1 MAGDNVAGR
10 QHETILADVVPST
23 GYERN
28 RYALNVI
35 TASPRDREQT
45 REGKALSAW
54 AGMSGAALLSVEGHH
69 VLGVVVS
76 DPHAYPGA
84 RIEAT
89 RAEALLADEEFRRLV
104 GASAD
109 DLEGLPRHTFLAPAQ
124 RRLPAARTE
133 VDLLLAAH
141 AVVDYIPHISEA
153 EASGPDPLD
162 ALTHWCEGEP
172 VFRVAVL
179 TGDGGSGKTRLATE
193 LCRTMSERGW
203 QTGYLDT
210 ARPQAGWEIDGAT
223 LLVVDDVEYA
233 APAAGELL
241 RQLAAR
247 PGGPPVRVLLVARRR
262 AGSHWTIQLG
272 TASDGVL
279 ERHTDLE
286 IDLNAFCLSPTSRRR
301 HVAEAARAFARTLGT
316 AVPAWLPEVDDPEF
330 ANPLL
335 THALALLTVCGE
347 HVDVGGD
354 GRVREQVMRTLLH
367 RERQR
372 WESHRAVLGLGELAD
387 QRVQSAAV
395 IVVTLTAPTEDEA
408 VELLT
413 AVRLFDDL
421 GPGIRRRTATWLR
434 DLFPSSPDDTDG
446 RIRGPALDL
455 IVEALLAEQ
464 DPVSTKDLLTRLCT
478 TEATTGDRIAHALQV
493 IRLAAENREAPRE
506 ILHLFLEHH
515 LRELV
520 PRTLQPGGHRLA
532 SALSMS
538 IAFTS
543 TLDGVSAALLDSC
556 LDAAKQLP
564 PQRPGTAELAATL
577 YDIYLTWLEHL
588 SDRLAELPDS
598 DLVDSDLADKAKPF
612 RLAAL
617 HEAGLRYHEAG
628 RWRDALSVLRR
639 ATEGYEEL
647 MEHNPER
654 YREPFATALQNLG
667 SVSMSSLK
675 GKEQYAE
682 AARVLERARVLYERL
697 VEDDASAHSRRL
709 AACLNNL
716 SLCLLRLDR
725 HEEAMVYGGR
735 AAEIYEWLA
744 ASRHDEDAGST
755 GELANSL
762 IALSMLYGER
772 GLHAKAAEC
781 CRRAV
786 DLCEQ
791 QAEEDDAIALRL
803 AVALTELGRHHAD
816 LGRPSD
822 GIACSRRAVEITRS
836 RAEQLPEQFHHQLV
850 DALSVL
856 NRCYVNARRPG
867 EALEHLQ
874 ATMPLI
880 EAMAETHPWRYL
892 PALGNVQGLLAVV
905 FDALGR
911 DTTALHCAERAVEVS
926 RQLSDQ
932 DPVVYL
938 PVLAEDLRRLADRCR
953 AAGRLSEAVDHARRS
968 VQIRRHLSDAK
979 PDRYLQELPDSLR
992 TLAWVLRDTGMSPPA
1007 AACSE
1012 QAVAILRHLADRDPL
1027 RFRHLLAAQLSDH
1040 GVHCATV
1047 GLREEAFDA
1056 AEEAVELYEALAQR
1070 DPHLHRRD
1078 LAICLGNLGNRH
1090 RQLGEA
1096 SSALPYCERAVGIW
1110 EELFTYEPGQFRS
1123 GLVGGLVNLSD
1134 CLAQLGRHEEGL
1146 PYSERALTLRQEVCE
1161 QEGRLGE
1168 LALAL
1173 PLKIHGRLLAL
1184 VGRLEESLDAAMRVA
1199 EIYQGEYRART
1210 SLQSEFPAALAWVAD
1225 RQALLGQEREA
1236 RGSHRLEVTIW
1247 MELAQRDAGFA
1258 GQLAS
1263 AFRRY
1268 ADTMERFGHVGAA
1281 RQLRDTA
1288 AHHDLIAPRR
1298 AEQMVDLDDRFFI
1311 DSGWETVAV
1320 AIAAAQGGDTEAAT
1334 WVDAFLVRR
1343 AQTSDWTPLAS
1354 ALQRVRR
1361 GDGNTDSDDLF
1372 AGLDPDDTLIVRRTL
1387 DLIRLPA
1394 SERPVFTQGRAD
1406 AAVVT
1411 AWRPNIESL
1420 LLAAQGQAEEDSGL
1434 EEFLTELDEDPL
1446 WTPLAAR
1453 IRRFLTGERGPQL
1466 RTGLDPFGRAVI
1478 STLLTR
1484 AEEFIA
1490 EA

>member
-1 MAGDNVAGR
+1 
-10 QHETILADVVPST
+10 
-23 GYERN
+23 
-28 RYALNVI
+28 
-35 TASPRDREQT
+35 
-45 REGKALSAW
+45 
-54 AGMSGAALLSVEGHH
+54 MSGAALLSAEGHH

-89 RAEALLADEEFRRLV
+89 RAEALLANEEFRRLV

-133 VDLLLAAH
+133 VDLLLAPH
-141 AVVDYIPHISEA
+141 AVVDYIPHIAEA
-153 EASGPDPLD
+153 GASGPEPLD

-172 VFRVAVL
+172 VFSVAVL

-203 QTGYLDT
+203 QNGYLDV

-233 APAAGELL
+233 APVAGELL

-262 AGSHWTIQLG
+262 SGSHWTIQLG
-272 TASDGVL
+272 AASDGVL

-286 IDLNAFCLSPTSRRR
+286 VDLNAFCLSPTSRRR
-301 HVAEAARAFARTLGT
+301 HMAEAARAFARTLGT
-316 AVPAWLPEVDDPEF
+316 AVPARLPEVDDPEF

-367 RERQR
+367 RERRR
-372 WESHRAVLGLGELAD
+372 WESQRAVLRLEELAD

-413 AVRLFDDL
+413 AVPLLDDM
-421 GPGIRRRTATWLR
+421 GPGVRRRTATWLR
-434 DLFPSSPDDTDG
+434 DLFPASPEDTDG

-455 IVEALLAEQ
+455 VVEALVAEQ
-464 DPVSTKDLLTRLCT
+464 DPVVTRDLLTRLCT
-478 TEATTGDRIAHALQV
+478 TEAATDDRIAHALQV
-493 IRLAAENREAPRE
+493 IRLAAENREVPRE
-506 ILHLFLEHH
+506 ILRLFLEHH

-520 PRTLQPGGHRLA
+520 QRTLQPGGHRLA

-543 TLDGVSAALLDSC
+543 TVDGVSADLLDSC
-556 LDAAKQLP
+556 LDAAVQLP
-564 PQRPGTAELAATL
+564 HQRPGTAELAAIL
-577 YDIYLTWLEHL
+577 YDIYLTWLDHL
-588 SDRLAELPDS
+588 GDRLAELPDS
-598 DLVDSDLADKAKPF
+598 KLVDSDLADKFMPF

-639 ATEGYEEL
+639 AVKGYEEL

-667 SVSMSSLK
+667 SFTAISLK
-675 GKEQYAE
+675 GKEQNAE
-682 AARVLERARVLYERL
+682 AAGFLERARVLYERL

-725 HEEAMVYGGR
+725 RDEAMVHGER
-735 AAEIYEWLA
+735 AAQLYAWLG
-744 ASRHDEDAGST
+744 ASRHDEDADIT
-755 GELANSL
+755 AELAGSL
-762 IALSMLYGER
+762 ISLSVLYGQR
-772 GLHAKAAEC
+772 GLHATAAEC

-791 QAEEDDAIALRL
+791 QAEEDDAIALKL
-803 AVALTELGRHHAD
+803 AVALTELGRQCAD

-822 GIACSRRAVEITRS
+822 GIACSLRAVEITRR

-850 DALSVL
+850 DALTIL
-856 NRCYVNARRPG
+856 NRCYVNSGRPG
-867 EALEHLQ
+867 EALKHIL
-874 ATMPLI
+874 ASMTII
-880 EAMAETHPWRYL
+880 EAMAETHPWRFL
-892 PALGNVQGLLAVV
+892 PALGDVYGLLAVV

-911 DTTALHCAERAVEVS
+911 DTTALHFAERAVEVS

-938 PVLAEDLRRLADRCR
+938 PVLSENLRRLADRYR
-953 AAGRLSEAVDHARRS
+953 SAGRLTEAFHHASRS
-968 VQIRRHLSDAK
+968 VNIRRGLSDAN

-992 TLAWVLRDTGMSPPA
+992 SLAWVLNDTGMSQHA

-1012 QAVAILRHLADRDPL
+1012 QAVGILRHLADRDPL
-1027 RFRHLLAAQLSDH
+1027 RFRQLLAAQLSDH
-1040 GVHCATV
+1040 GVHCAHL
-1047 GLREEAFDA
+1047 GLREEAFDM
-1056 AEEAVELYEALAQR
+1056 AEEAVELYESLAEQ
-1070 DPHLHRRD
+1070 DPHLHRKD
-1078 LAICLGNLGNRH
+1078 LAVCLGNLGNRH
-1090 RQLGEA
+1090 RQLGQA
-1096 SSALPYCERAVGIW
+1096 SSALPYCERAVEIL
-1110 EELFTYEPGQFRS
+1110 EEFFAREPEQFRS
-1123 GLVGGLVNLSD
+1123 ELVGSLMNLSG
-1134 CLAQLGRHEEGL
+1134 CLAQVGRYEEGL
-1146 PYSERALTLRQEVCE
+1146 RHSERALTLRQEVCE

-1173 PLKIHGRLLAL
+1173 PLNLHGRLLAL
-1184 VGRLEESLDAAMRVA
+1184 VGRVEESLDAALRVA

-1210 SLQSEFPAALAWVAD
+1210 SLQSEYPAALAWVSE
-1225 RQALLGQEREA
+1225 RQALLGREREA
-1236 RGSHRLEVTIW
+1236 RATHRSEVTIW
-1247 MELAQRDAGFA
+1247 MDLTQRDAGFA
-1258 GQLAS
+1258 EQLAS

-1268 ADTMERFGHVGAA
+1268 ADTMEHFGHLGAA
-1281 RQLRDTA
+1281 RRLRDTA
-1288 AHHDLIAPRR
+1288 AHHDLIAPAR
-1298 AEQMVDLDDRFFI
+1298 AEQTVDLDDRFFI

-1320 AIAAAQGGDTEAAT
+1320 AIAAAQDGDTEAAS

-1343 AQTSDWTPLAS
+1343 AQTSDWTPLAA

-1361 GDGNTDSDDLF
+1361 GDGDTGSDDLF
-1372 AGLDPDDTLIVRRTL
+1372 ADLDPEDTLIVRRTL
-1387 DLIRLPA
+1387 DLLRLPA

-1406 AAVVT
+1406 AAVVM
-1411 AWRPNIESL
+1411 AWRPNIEAL
-1420 LLAAQGQAEEDSGL
+1420 LSAARRQPEEDSGL

-1446 WTPLAAR
+1446 WTQLATR
-1453 IRRFLTGERGPQL
+1453 VRRFLSGERGPQL
-1466 RTGLDPFGRAVI
+1466 RTDLDPFGRAVI

-1484 AEEFIA
+1484 AEEWGSSD
-1490 EA
+1490 